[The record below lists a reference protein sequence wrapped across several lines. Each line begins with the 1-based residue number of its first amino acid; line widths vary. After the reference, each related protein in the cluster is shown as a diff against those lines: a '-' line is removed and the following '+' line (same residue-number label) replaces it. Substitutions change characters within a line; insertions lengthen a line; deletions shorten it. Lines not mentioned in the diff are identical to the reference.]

1 MKQSYKGL
9 SNIQKFSIFLSLILI
24 TAIVDYHS
32 FSRKTT
38 EIELYDDLNYRLNA
52 LKVSI
57 VRLDYFLDMFV
68 VASFERSSV
77 GMIKTE
83 MKKVD
88 ANLSEV
94 LDDPRYRVLFKKN
107 DLLSE
112 GRDSI
117 LNDWRTVKSE
127 IMRLDDSLPKD
138 EVMLIHNEVD
148 MNTIIVVEKSD
159 RLLNVIG
166 ESRRALFSDSKS
178 QALKS
183 ALGFILIMFG
193 SGFVLYRRVF
203 SPVKKA
209 TRVARRLASGDLN
222 ARFRDDGSG
231 LVGKLNLELNDM
243 LKTLTENMTGKE
255 EKNRELRAESAGKT
269 GQIGAVSN
277 LLGLVGRSLSRSEIF
292 NTAVKEAV
300 GGGADAAAI
309 YLVEG
314 DGLRLKSSSGFEGSF
329 LKEVQAV
336 QRGPLRGMEER
347 PVVFRDLDGYP
358 DENYGRTLRYHGFD
372 SLLVAPVLYN
382 NETIGFLFAACKGK
396 KKMIEEGAAFFEAIA
411 AGIGVSAGYI
421 DMFQGEHN
429 SKKFLDRIIRQMPF
443 GVAVFERSGVCIMIN
458 DAVKRYI
465 GADYRANL
473 VGKYSIFE
481 DEVFSSQAIMAS
493 IKKSYEGYSTEFII
507 NYNPMSVK
515 KYGFSGPMRR
525 LRVKSFPLYDS
536 GGEITDIVLIYE
548 ELSSAQNLSQAVPG
562 AGPTQ

>member
-1 MKQSYKGL
+1 MKQPYKGL
-9 SNIQKFSIFLSLILI
+9 SNIRKFSIFLSLILI
-24 TAIVDYHS
+24 TAIADYHS
-32 FSRKTT
+32 FLRKTA

-68 VASFERSSV
+68 VASVEKSSV
-77 GMIKTE
+77 GLIKTE

-88 ANLSEV
+88 TNLSEV
-94 LDDPRYRVLFKKN
+94 LDDPRYRQLFKKN
-107 DLLSE
+107 KLLSE

-117 LNDWRTVKSE
+117 LNDWRAVKSE
-127 IMRLDDSLPKD
+127 IMRLDDGLPRD
-138 EVMLIHNEVD
+138 EVMLIHDEVD

-166 ESRRALFSDSKS
+166 KSRRALFSESKS

-183 ALGFILIMFG
+183 ALGFILIMLG
-193 SGFVLYRRVF
+193 SGFVLYRRVL

-209 TRVARRLASGDLN
+209 TRLARRIASGDLN
-222 ARFRDDGSG
+222 ARFRDDGGG
-231 LVGKLNLELNDM
+231 LVGKLTIELNDM
-243 LKTLTENMTGKE
+243 LKTLTENTAVKE
-255 EKNRELRAESAGKT
+255 EKNQELRAESAGKT

-277 LLGLVGRSLSRSEIF
+277 LLGLVGRSLSKSEIF
-292 NTAVKEAV
+292 NAAVKEAV

-309 YLVEG
+309 YLIED
-314 DGLRLKSSSGFEGSF
+314 DGLRLKSSAGFEGSF
-329 LKEVQAV
+329 LKDVQAV
-336 QRGPLRGMEER
+336 SSESLRGMEER
-347 PVVFRDLDGYP
+347 PAVFKDLDGYP
-358 DENYGRTLRYHGFD
+358 DGDYGQALKYHGFE

-382 NETIGFLFAACKGK
+382 NETIGFLYAACKGK
-396 KKMIEEGAAFFEAIA
+396 KKVLEEGMTFFEAIA
-411 AGIGVSAGYI
+411 ACVGGATGHI

-443 GVAVFERSGVCIMIN
+443 GVAVFERSGRCIMIN
-458 DAVKRYI
+458 DAVKRYL

-525 LRVKSFPLYDS
+525 LKVKSFPLYDS
-536 GGEITDIVLIYE
+536 GGQISDIVLVYE
-548 ELSSAQNLSQAVPG
+548 ELSSAQNLSPAVPG